1 MAQFRRS
8 RLARPACS
16 SRRGVATA
24 RRSLWVWLLPVFLL
38 LGQYGEYRHELT
50 HYAKKATDP
59 EKKAPTRADLC
70 ASCLAYGHLPG
81 LARPEP
87 FSALLLA
94 GLRFHRHAAADF
106 SSASRALPAARN
118 RGPPTA

>member
-16 SRRGVATA
+16 SRRSVATA
-24 RRSLWVWLLPVFLL
+24 RRSFWVWLLPVFLL

-59 EKKAPTRADLC
+59 EKAPTRADPC
-70 ASCLAYGHLPG
+70 ALCLAYGHLPG
-81 LARPEP
+81 LAKPET
-87 FSALLLA
+87 FAALLLA
-94 GLRFHRHAAADF
+94 GLRFHRHAAAGF